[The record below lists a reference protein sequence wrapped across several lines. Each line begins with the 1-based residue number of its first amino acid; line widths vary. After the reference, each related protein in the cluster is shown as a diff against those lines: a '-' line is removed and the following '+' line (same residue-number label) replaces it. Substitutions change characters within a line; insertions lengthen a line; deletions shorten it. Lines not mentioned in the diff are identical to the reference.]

1 MLFPPLLA
9 PLVRGSCVLS
19 SSKSISPSGSL
30 KRCELLISK
39 LNVKHYTYPEF
50 KSETLSSIL
59 ATWSTS
65 GLARARNIAHFKRF
79 NHPTKK
85 LRFQLTNDSDLFST
99 KQMFTFVTYIF
110 HFVPCIWPL
119 LHTFFL
125 FQPFSLNIVYS
136 IIFQCLH

>member
-65 GLARARNIAHFKRF
+65 GLARARNNANFKRTSSIIQH
-79 NHPTKK
+79 NNKT
-85 LRFQLTNDSDLFST
+85 LRFHLNELMIQIYFLQNKCSLSSPIFSTLFHASDLCLIRFFS
-99 KQMFTFVTYIF
+99 FNR
-110 HFVPCIWPL
+110 
-119 LHTFFL
+119 
-125 FQPFSLNIVYS
+125 SA
-136 IIFQCLH
+136 